1 MEKVIGFKA
10 TCSLTDHQK
19 RRRYWKWIWHHFSS
33 PMSQGDGGIHERSP
47 VRNAQASS
55 RTVLRKGYWGNK
67 RFLSFRKGSSD
78 IRKARSSFTEKRT
91 FLPVLLAKWNKNE
104 SYLKKTQKLTET
116 TSYVNE
122 TKNVHFSLCP
132 KYLFWP
138 CLVPDKYS
146 MKKTKTNAKS

>member
-1 MEKVIGFKA
+1 MLTYRPSEKTALLKMN
-10 TCSLTDHQK
+10 LTPLFFTYV
-19 RRRYWKWIWHHFSS
+19 RGRWR
-33 PMSQGDGGIHERSP
+33 GIHERSP